1 MQLKIVLR
9 LELYVHVFLTPKI
22 TLIFIVWSLK
32 LLSVLLIERNSLY
45 YIMQFVL
52 YFFLFA
58 RLSYLDFFVVVM

>member
-9 LELYVHVFLTPKI
+9 LELYVRVFLTPKI

-32 LLSVLLIERNSLY
+32 FMSVLLIERNSLY